1 MEKES
6 SRLSGDRG
14 VRAEVEAVG
23 AGRVEAE
30 VEAIA
35 AASGTGFC

>member
-1 MEKES
+1 MEAVGTGK
-6 SRLSGDRG
+6 
-14 VRAEVEAVG
+14 VRAEVETVG